1 MLAYLKKYNTELNR
15 REERRGEERRGER
28 RGEGRGEERRG
39 EQYYPHADS
48 MLAYL
53 KKYSTELNLRLLLFL
68 SSPPVLS
75 SSSSSS
81 PLLSS
86 SSPPLPLLSSSS
98 SSPLSPLSPL
108 LLSSPPSRSVVL
120 VATGLWVPRQ
130 VLFPG
135 SEFLEGYESVSVDP
149 EDFAGQAVLILGK
162 GNSAFETASNL
173 LGTAG
178 HLHLYSRSPVR
189 LAWETHYVGDLRRAR
204 GDPSQRGID

>member
-1 MLAYLKKYNTELNR
+1 MKLDWIRFKSLWAAELTNHLS
-15 REERRGEERRGER
+15 
-28 RGEGRGEERRG
+28 
-39 EQYYPHADS
+39 P
-48 MLAYL
+48 
-53 KKYSTELNLRLLLFL
+53 
-68 SSPPVLS
+68 SSPPLLS
-75 SSSSSS
+75 LSSS

-86 SSPPLPLLSSSS
+86 HLLLLFLSSSPLSSLSSPPPLPLLLSL
-98 SSPLSPLSPL
+98 SSPLSSPLCPL
-108 LLSSPPSRSVVL
+108 LLLSSSPPSRSVVL
-120 VATGLWVPRQ
+120 VSTGLWVPRQ
-130 VLFPG
+130 VRFPG